1 MAIFP
6 KIFPAWGVILAEKF
20 ENDNPVQLRTFLGSL
35 SVIKYPNMMTLT
47 LILSD
52 SFLPTDA
59 FLKTWI
65 LKFTKLLWFVF
76 TGRQWQF
83 HWASGTFGTFNAL
96 FTSVTPSV
104 KWKWWPTASCQLWNC
119 FPQSLWYVSI
129 SFVDSQT
136 NIAKLIPCFT
146 KNLWIILFQ

>member
-59 FLKTWI
+59 LLKT
-65 LKFTKLLWFVF
+65 
-76 TGRQWQF
+76 
-83 HWASGTFGTFNAL
+83 
-96 FTSVTPSV
+96 
-104 KWKWWPTASCQLWNC
+104 
-119 FPQSLWYVSI
+119 
-129 SFVDSQT
+129 
-136 NIAKLIPCFT
+136 
-146 KNLWIILFQ
+146 